1 MEASL
6 LPDLALVLRVHPGSL
21 FAMEGLGELLR
32 VGEDADH
39 AEARGAVRVVQDLE
53 KNQKLT
59 LSFCLYFGSIIC
71 SIGCVNRTE
80 T

>member
-1 MEASL
+1 MEVSSL

-39 AEARGAVRVVQDLE
+39 AEARGAVRVVQDLR
-53 KNQKLT
+53 KIK
-59 LSFCLYFGSIIC
+59 S
-71 SIGCVNRTE
+71 
-80 T
+80 